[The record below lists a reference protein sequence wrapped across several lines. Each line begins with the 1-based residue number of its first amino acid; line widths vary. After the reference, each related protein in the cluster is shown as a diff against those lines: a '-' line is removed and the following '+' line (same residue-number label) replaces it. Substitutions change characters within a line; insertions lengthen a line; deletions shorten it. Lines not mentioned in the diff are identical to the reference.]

1 MAFYDD
7 ITDNL
12 SGKDFR
18 SGQAI
23 NKNGAVIQFYHVPTI
38 NTSLKA
44 NTNNSQA
51 TFKAFLTTFK
61 DNFKVNWNAKETFGR
76 MDAIQTYKNTQR
88 TISVAFDVPSFSE
101 EEANLNFFEIQKLIT
116 MQYPIYE
123 TVNIATLS
131 KPIQKID
138 NTTTP
143 APAEEQT
150 QSLIVDEGIS
160 DDTTGV
166 ERGIANATA
175 AKNNAVNFQ
184 EAKEKGETA
193 RFMSSP
199 PLLYIKFM
207 NWISDASDLAT
218 ANTDKLADVTDALVG
233 IVSDVSFSPDLDQ
246 GFHFINSRLVPK
258 LFTVDLNITIIHTSE
273 LGWSNTVAVT
283 GEKLQNHVF
292 GQPKGTENTEGFT
305 EYESFPYGI
314 ANTFYNKNK

>member
-1 MAFYDD
+1 MAFYDND

-88 TISVAFDVPSFSE
+88 TISVAFDVPSSSE

-116 MQYPIYE
+116 MQYPVYE
-123 TVNIATLS
+123 SVNIATLAKS
-131 KPIQKID
+131 PQSID
-138 NTTTP
+138 
-143 APAEEQT
+143 QT
-150 QSLIVDEGIS
+150 NDG
-160 DDTTGV
+160 TFNM
-166 ERGIANATA
+166 ERDIATA
-175 AKNNAVNFQ
+175 VA
-184 EAKEKGETA
+184 AKENSVSFQSAVAKGETA

-233 IVSDVSFSPDLDQ
+233 IVSEVNFSPDLEQ

-283 GEKLQNHVF
+283 GEKLQNYVF